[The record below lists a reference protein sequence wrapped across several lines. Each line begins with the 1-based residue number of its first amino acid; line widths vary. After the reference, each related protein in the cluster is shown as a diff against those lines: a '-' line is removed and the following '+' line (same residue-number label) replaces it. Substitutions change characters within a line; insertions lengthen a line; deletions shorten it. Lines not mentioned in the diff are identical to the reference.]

1 MKYVIRPDDDAE
13 ETPEVAAEDE
23 NFIDVDAWEDFLES
37 ADNYED
43 LTEEQKEEIQLLKQF
58 GF

>member
-1 MKYVIRPDDDAE
+1 MKYIIKPDDDTE
-13 ETPEVAAEDE
+13 ETAEVAEDE

-37 ADNYED
+37 TDDYED